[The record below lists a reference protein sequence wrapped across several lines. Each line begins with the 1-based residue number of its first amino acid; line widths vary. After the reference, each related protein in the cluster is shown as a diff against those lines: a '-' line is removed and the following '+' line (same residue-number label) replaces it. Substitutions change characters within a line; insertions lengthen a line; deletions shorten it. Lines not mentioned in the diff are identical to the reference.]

1 MPEQKRD
8 QKRSGEAG
16 VLPADPGAIA
26 APPDITAA
34 AEQRGYS
41 GTGLAARLTALGV
54 PADVLA
60 EAQALARVNG
70 AGMVDILIQ
79 KKAVS
84 EEALLAAMSAE
95 CGIPFWEELPTDH
108 MNTDFT
114 ALFSI
119 QYLKKQKII
128 PLETPQGF
136 VVAIHDPSNF
146 QAVDDLCRLLGRE
159 ERPVV
164 LATQE
169 EIHAAINLAYDLS
182 RSTAKEFFQEMN
194 EESTDSLIS
203 EIEETGDLLDETSD
217 APIIKLVNLLLSGAI
232 KDRASDIH
240 IEPYQSTV
248 KVRYRIDGILYDILS
263 LPRKIHSPLV
273 SRVKIMAK
281 LNIAEKRLPQDGRI
295 EIKVADRSVDIRVS
309 TIPTAFGE
317 RVVLRL
323 LDKTASILMLS
334 DLGMDDRKI
343 GIFNRLIKS
352 PYGIVLVTGP
362 TGSGKTTTLYAALT
376 SINHPEVNIITIED
390 PIEYQI
396 DGIGQIQVN
405 PKIELTF
412 AHGLR
417 SIVRQ
422 DPDIILVGEIRDRE
436 TAEIAIQSSLTGH
449 LVFSTLHT
457 NDAASAVTRL
467 IDMGIEPFLVTSSVI
482 AIIAQRLVRV
492 LCPKCKEASTPD
504 DESLANLG
512 VDKKQLENHVL
523 YRKQG
528 CAACMNTGYR
538 GRTAIFEILILDD
551 PLKRLILKTSDS
563 NQIQDEA
570 MRRGMTNLLQDGAQ
584 KVLAGV
590 TTIEEVFRV
599 TRILKRE
606 NDLEV

>member
-41 GTGLAARLTALGV
+41 GTGLAARLIALGV

-95 CGIPFWEELPTDH
+95 CGIPFWIQLPTDH

-169 EIHAAINLAYDLS
+169 EIQAAINLAYDLS

-240 IEPYQSTV
+240 IEPYQSIV

>member
-1 MPEQKRD
+1 M
-8 QKRSGEAG
+8 GAG
-16 VLPADPGAIA
+16 IAMKELDRPAVQQTPADRTGAL
-26 APPDITAA
+26 D
-34 AEQRGYS
+34 
-41 GTGLAARLTALGV
+41 ARLIALGV
-54 PADVLA
+54 PADLLA
-60 EAQALARVNG
+60 EVRDLARANG
-70 AGMVDILIQ
+70 SGIVDLLIQ
-79 KKAVS
+79 RRALPEARLLKAVG
-84 EEALLAAMSAE
+84 EEY
-95 CGIPFWEELPTDH
+95 GIPFWETLPTDH
-108 MNTDFT
+108 IDTGFT
-114 ALFSI
+114 ALFTI
-119 QYLKKQKII
+119 QYLKKQKMV
-128 PLETPQGF
+128 PLNAPQGS
-136 VVAIHDPSNF
+136 VVAVSDPANF
-146 QAVDDLCRLLGRE
+146 QAADDLCRLLGWPG
-159 ERPVV
+159 RPLV

-169 EIHAAINLAYDLS
+169 AIQAAINLAYDLS

-240 IEPYQSTV
+240 IEPYQASV

-273 SRVKIMAK
+273 SRIKIMAK

-295 EIKVADRSVDIRVS
+295 EIKIADRSVDIRVS
-309 TIPTAFGE
+309 TLPTAFGE

-323 LDKTASILMLS
+323 LDKTSTILKLS
-334 DLGMDDRKI
+334 DLGMDDRKVA
-343 GIFNRLIKS
+343 IFNGLIKS

-362 TGSGKTTTLYAALT
+362 TGSGKTTTLYAALST
-376 SINHPEVNIITIED
+376 INSPEVNIITIED

-405 PKIELTF
+405 PKIDLTF
-412 AHGLR
+412 AQGLR

-422 DPDIILVGEIRDRE
+422 DPDVILVGEIRDRE

-482 AIIAQRLVRV
+482 AIIAQRLLRV
-492 LCPKCKEASTPD
+492 LCSKCKQAFTPD

-512 VDKKQLENHVL
+512 VTKAQIEGHPF
-523 YRKQG
+523 YRKVG

-538 GRTAIFEILILDD
+538 GRTAIFEILVLDD
-551 PLKRLILKTSDS
+551 PIKRLILKTSDA

-570 MRRGMTNLLQDGAQ
+570 MKRGMTNLLHDGAL
-584 KVLAGV
+584 KVMAGE

-599 TRILKRE
+599 TRIIKRE
-606 NDLEV
+606 TDLEA

>member
-1 MPEQKRD
+1 MPEPSQGK
-8 QKRSGEAG
+8 SGK
-16 VLPADPGAIA
+16 
-26 APPDITAA
+26 
-34 AEQRGYS
+34 S
-41 GTGLAARLTALGV
+41 GTAPYFPAENRELSPFSLDARLIALGV
-54 PADVLA
+54 PAEVLA
-60 EAQALARVNG
+60 EVRALLRAGG
-70 AGMVDILIQ
+70 AGMVDLLLQ
-79 KKAVS
+79 KKVLP
-84 EEALLAAMSAE
+84 ETVLLAALGEAY
-95 CGIPFWEELPTDH
+95 GIPFREELPTDH
-108 MNTDFT
+108 IDTGFT

-119 QYLKKQKII
+119 QYLKKQKMV
-128 PLETPQGF
+128 PLDTPQGF
-136 VVAIHDPSNF
+136 VVAVNDPANF
-146 QAVDDLCRLLGRE
+146 QAADDLCRLLGLA
-159 ERPVV
+159 ERPLV

-169 EIHAAINLAYDLS
+169 AIQAAINLAYDLS

-240 IEPYQSTV
+240 IEPYQAIV
-248 KVRYRIDGILYDILS
+248 KIRYRIDGILYDILS

-273 SRVKIMAK
+273 SRVKIMAN

-323 LDKTASILMLS
+323 LDKTSSILMLS
-334 DLGMDDRKI
+334 DLGMDDRKV

-376 SINHPEVNIITIED
+376 SINQPAVNIITIED

-405 PKIELTF
+405 PKIDLTF
-412 AHGLR
+412 AQGLR

-422 DPDIILVGEIRDRE
+422 DPDVILVGEIRDRE

-492 LCPKCKEASTPD
+492 LCPKCKEAYTPD
-504 DESLANLG
+504 DESLSNLG
-512 VDKKQLENHVL
+512 IDKKKLDRHPL
-523 YRKQG
+523 YRRQG
-528 CAACMNTGYR
+528 CASCMNTGYR
-538 GRTAIFEILILDD
+538 GRTAIFEILVLDD
-551 PLKRLILKTSDS
+551 PLKRMILKTSDA

-570 MRRGMTNLLQDGAQ
+570 MRRGMTNLLADGAR

-599 TRILKRE
+599 TRIIKRE
-606 NDLEV
+606 TDLEA

>member
-1 MPEQKRD
+1 MQEQKRD

-26 APPDITAA
+26 APPDIATA
-34 AEQRGYS
+34 AEQRGYF

-95 CGIPFWEELPTDH
+95 CGIPFWIQLPTDH

-119 QYLKKQKII
+119 QYLKKQKIV

-240 IEPYQSTV
+240 IEPYQSIV

-492 LCPKCKEASTPD
+492 LCPKCKEASIPD

>member
-1 MPEQKRD
+1 VTAEKNQEPRQTEQ
-8 QKRSGEAG
+8 
-16 VLPADPGAIA
+16 A
-26 APPDITAA
+26 AVQGQV
-34 AEQRGYS
+34 AEQPAGYPAM
-41 GTGLAARLTALGV
+41 GLDACLIALGV
-54 PADVLA
+54 PAEALA
-60 EAQALARVNG
+60 EVRGLAQANG
-70 AGMVDILIQ
+70 TGMVDILLQ
-79 KKAVS
+79 KKLLP
-84 EEALLAAMSAE
+84 EDALLAALSDE
-95 CGIPFWEELPTDH
+95 YGIPFWEELPTDH
-108 MNTDFT
+108 IDTGFT

-119 QYLKKQKII
+119 QYLKKQKIV

-217 APIIKLVNLLLSGAI
+217 APIIKLVNLLLSGAT

-240 IEPYQSTV
+240 IEPYQATV

-362 TGSGKTTTLYAALT
+362 TGSGKTTTLYAALM

-422 DPDIILVGEIRDRE
+422 DPDVILVGEIRDRE

-570 MRRGMTNLLQDGAQ
+570 MRRGMTNLLQDGAK

-606 NDLEV
+606 NDLEA